1 MARSRR
7 RSGRIQ
13 KTPDAAG
20 ATDDDAQPQPPQDGE
35 DGHQDDDDRCPEC
48 KGSVPEG
55 SQVAADREKW
65 VRCDACKTWFH
76 WRCVGE
82 GGDLDAVDK
91 WFCGSCLDADP
102 SRVITMKPPARKSA
116 RKKTQRDYAGLNS
129 GNESDPSRFLR
140 MMEGKV
146 IKKDPFK
153 RMKGSEVGIEWLE
166 TDESAMKEPIVVETE
181 EGLGMKMPPPGF
193 TVDDVVE
200 ALGEDHPVE
209 VIDVATQSNTPNWT
223 LGKWLEYWHT
233 ESPKRDKI
241 RNVISLEIS
250 GSQLA
255 DQVLPPRIV
264 RELDWVEKFWP
275 NTKKGRGHNYPKVQ
289 LYCLMGVGGAWTDW
303 HIDFAGSS
311 VYYHIL
317 SGAKVF
323 YFIRPTPANL
333 AAYERWSGTEV
344 QNHSWLGDMCDE
356 VFKVE
361 LKAGNTMII
370 PTGWIHAVYT
380 PVDTLVF
387 GGNFLH
393 SYNVPTQLRVRD
405 IEIATHV
412 PKKFRFPFFV
422 KLCWYAGEKYLR
434 DLKAKEE
441 FSPRVMESVEA
452 LADFLV
458 SEARTMERGN
468 ESAKRQA
475 KEEVPG
481 DRIKDAPAL
490 ARELRWRVRHAAG
503 YSSEDE
509 SRGSRKTKA
518 TVNGDGTANGIGNKR
533 KRIAMENSEDSLELF
548 RNFKRPS
555 WDRVEERPTE
565 KESRMARVRK
575 PDTKVQDWAQA
586 WVSGSGDAEVDDGEE
601 AHVERK
607 KDVIVKVRKT
617 AKGLERQRVE
627 RVLEEWVWNGEG
639 TSTASPPHS
648 SASNP
653 KTEPVALNSE
663 DRPPPN
669 TVKDEPTDQDT
680 AMEDVVPAAPEA
692 THATGMNGS
701 TGTGGETS
709 SVSVVGA
716 ESG

>member
-7 RSGRIQ
+7 RSGRNQ
-13 KTPDAAG
+13 KTPDTAG
-20 ATDDDAQPQPPQDGE
+20 ATDDDSQVQPVQEGE
-35 DGHQDDDDRCPEC
+35 DDGREDDDKCPAC
-48 KGSVPEG
+48 KDQIEPADKEQDLS
-55 SQVAADREKW
+55 AADKEKW

-91 WFCGSCLDADP
+91 WFCRPCLDKDP
-102 SRVITMKPPARKSA
+102 ARVITMKPPARKSA
-116 RKKTQRDYAGLNS
+116 RKKTQRDYAGLNA
-129 GNESDPSRFLR
+129 GNEADPTRFLR
-140 MMEGKV
+140 MMEGKT
-146 IKKDPFK
+146 IKRDPFP
-153 RMKGSEVGIEWLE
+153 RMKGGEVGLEWLE
-166 TDESAMKEPIVVETE
+166 NDENAMKEPVLIESE
-181 EGLGMKMPPPGF
+181 EGLGMKMPPAGF

-233 ESPKRDKI
+233 EPAKRDKI

-250 GSQLA
+250 GTPLA
-255 DQVLPPRIV
+255 DKVLPPRIV

-317 SGAKVF
+317 NGAKVF

-333 AAYERWSGTEV
+333 AAYEKWSGTEV

-356 VFKVE
+356 VYKVE
-361 LKAGNTMII
+361 LKTGNTMII

-393 SYNVPTQLRVRD
+393 SYNVPTQLRVRE
-405 IEIATHV
+405 IELATHV

-441 FSPRVMESVEA
+441 FPPRVLESVEA

-458 SEARTMERGN
+458 SEARTMERGA
-468 ESAKRQA
+468 EPAKRQA

-490 ARELRWRVRHAAG
+490 ARELRWRVRLAAG
-503 YSSEDE
+503 YSSDDE
-509 SRGSRKTKA
+509 GRSHRKAKSA
-518 TVNGDGTANGIGNKR
+518 ANGDAANGVGNKR
-533 KRIAMENSEDSLELF
+533 KRIATEGSEDSMELF

-555 WDRVEERPTE
+555 WDRVEELPTE
-565 KESRMARVRK
+565 RVSKVAKARR
-575 PDTKVQDWAQA
+575 PDTKSRDWAQA
-586 WVSGSGDAEVDDGEE
+586 WVSGDGGMDVDDGAE
-601 AHVERK
+601 ARVDVKR
-607 KDVIVKVRKT
+607 DVIVKVRKT
-617 AKGLERQRVE
+617 TKGLERQRVE
-627 RVLEEWVWNGEG
+627 RVLEEWTWDG
-639 TSTASPPHS
+639 TSSSNAS
-648 SASNP
+648 SAPSS
-653 KTEPVALNSE
+653 KAEQATE
-663 DRPPPN
+663 DPPPREAAK
-669 TVKDEPTDQDT
+669 VERVDQDT
-680 AMEDVVPAAPEA
+680 VMEDARAPVAPSNVAEDA
-692 THATGMNGS
+692 GS
-701 TGTGGETS
+701 G
-709 SVSVVGA
+709 
-716 ESG
+716 

>member
-1 MARSRR
+1 MARSTRR
-7 RSGRIQ
+7 RSGRTQ
-13 KTPDAAG
+13 KTPDPAG
-20 ATDDDAQPQPPQDGE
+20 ATDDDSQTQAAQEEQE
-35 DGHQDDDDRCPEC
+35 ARKDDDDKCPACRDEQ
-48 KGSVPEG
+48 GQGE
-55 SQVAADREKW
+55 QLAADKEQW

-82 GGDLDAVDK
+82 GGDLDAIGK
-91 WFCGSCLDADP
+91 WFCRPCLDADP
-102 SRVITMKPPARKSA
+102 ARMITMKPPARKSA
-116 RKKTQRDYAGLNS
+116 RKKTQRDYAGLNA
-129 GNESDPSRFLR
+129 GQEADPSRFLR
-140 MMEGKV
+140 MMEGRV
-146 IKKDPFK
+146 IKRDPFR
-153 RMKGSEVGIEWLE
+153 RMKGSEVGVEWLE
-166 TDESAMKEPIVVETE
+166 NDESAMKEPIVVETV
-181 EGLGMKMPPPGF
+181 EGLGMKMPPQGF
-193 TVDDVVE
+193 TVADVVE
-200 ALGEDHPVE
+200 AVGEDYPVE

-223 LGKWLEYWHT
+223 LGKWLEYWQT
-233 ESPKRDKI
+233 EPSKRDKI
-241 RNVISLEIS
+241 RNIISLEIS
-250 GSQLA
+250 GTPLA

-275 NTKKGRGHNYPKVQ
+275 NIKKGRGHNYPKVQ

-361 LKAGNTMII
+361 LKTGNTMII

-380 PVDTLVF
+380 PADTLVF

-393 SYNVPTQLRVRD
+393 SYNVPTQIRVRE

-412 PKKFRFPFFV
+412 PKKFRFPHFSRRV
-422 KLCWYAGEKYLR
+422 LCWYAGEKYLR

-441 FSPRVMESVEA
+441 FSLRVLESVEA
-452 LADFLV
+452 LAEFLV
-458 SEARTMERGN
+458 AESRTIERGTDP
-468 ESAKRQA
+468 AKRQA

-503 YSSEDE
+503 YSSDDD
-509 SRGSRKTKA
+509 SRSSRRTKSA
-518 TVNGDGTANGIGNKR
+518 VNGEANGVGNKR
-533 KRIAMENSEDSLELF
+533 KRIAMDSSDDSLELF

-555 WDRVEERPTE
+555 WDRVDEQPTA
-565 KESRMARVRK
+565 KESWTVRVRR
-575 PDTKVQDWAQA
+575 PNTKSQDWLKE
-586 WVSGSGDAEVDDGEE
+586 WVDGSGGAEAGDGDE

-607 KDVIVKVRKT
+607 RDVIIKVRKT

-627 RVLEEWVWNGEG
+627 RVLEEWMWNGG
-639 TSTASPPHS
+639 PSSAGSPPLS
-648 SASNP
+648 SR
-653 KTEPVALNSE
+653 TEPTADAPKASE
-663 DRPPPN
+663 DPPPVA
-669 TVKDEPTDQDT
+669 TKGEPMDQDAGTVEAVPPAPSTPNAGEVNGVAPGDAVEEVT
-680 AMEDVVPAAPEA
+680 A
-692 THATGMNGS
+692 
-701 TGTGGETS
+701 
-709 SVSVVGA
+709 
-716 ESG
+716 

>member
-1 MARSRR
+1 MARSTRR
-7 RSGRIQ
+7 RSGRTQ
-13 KTPDAAG
+13 KTPDGVG
-20 ATDDDAQPQPPQDGE
+20 ATDDDSQTHLAQEREEGWKDEDDKCPACE
-35 DGHQDDDDRCPEC
+35 DGQKE
-48 KGSVPEG
+48 GEQSV
-55 SQVAADREKW
+55 ADKEKW

-91 WFCGSCLDADP
+91 WFCRPCLDADP
-102 SRVITMKPPARKSA
+102 ARVITMKPPARKSA
-116 RKKTQRDYAGLNS
+116 RKKTQRDYAGLNAGS
-129 GNESDPSRFLR
+129 EADPGRFLR
-140 MMEGKV
+140 MMEGKA
-146 IKKDPFK
+146 IKRDPFR
-153 RMKGSEVGIEWLE
+153 RMKGSEVGLEWLE
-166 TDESAMKEPIVVETE
+166 NDEGAMREPVLIEEE
-181 EGLGMKMPPPGF
+181 EGLGMKMPPASF

-209 VIDVATQSNTPNWT
+209 VIDVATQANTPNWT

-233 ESPKRDKI
+233 EPSKRDKI

-250 GSQLA
+250 GSPLA

-317 SGAKVF
+317 HGAKVF

-361 LKAGNTMII
+361 LKTGNTMII

-380 PVDTLVF
+380 PTDTLVF

-393 SYNVPTQLRVRD
+393 SYNVPTQLRVRE
-405 IEIATHV
+405 IELSTHV

-441 FSPRVMESVEA
+441 FSPRVLESVEA

-458 SEARTMERGN
+458 SESRMMERGN
-468 ESAKRQA
+468 ESARRQA
-475 KEEVPG
+475 KEDVPG

-490 ARELRWRVRHAAG
+490 ARELRWRVRQAAG
-503 YSSEDE
+503 YSSDDD
-509 SRGSRKTKA
+509 SRSGRKTKA
-518 TVNGDGTANGIGNKR
+518 AMNGEGAGAANGVSNKR
-533 KRIAMENSEDSLELF
+533 KRLAAESSEDNMELF
-548 RNFKRPS
+548 RNFKRPT
-555 WDRVEERPTE
+555 WDRVDERPTE
-565 KESRMARVRK
+565 KEGRLAKVRR
-575 PDTKVQDWAQA
+575 PDTTSEDWTRE
-586 WVSGSGDAEVDDGEE
+586 WTSGSGDAEVEDGQE

-607 KDVIVKVRKT
+607 RDVIVKVRRT

-627 RVLEEWVWNGEG
+627 RVLEEWVWNEG
-639 TSTASPPHS
+639 PSGPSPSLSSKTDPGGVTGTA
-648 SASNP
+648 A
-653 KTEPVALNSE
+653 AGQ
-663 DRPPPN
+663 PPPGE
-669 TVKDEPTDQDT
+669 VK
-680 AMEDVVPAAPEA
+680 
-692 THATGMNGS
+692 
-701 TGTGGETS
+701 
-709 SVSVVGA
+709 A
-716 ESG
+716 ESGGQDTVMVENPPLVEGETEGGGSSGSTAVAVESTG